1 MIGSPHRPP
10 WQRWLEN
17 ALAYGALLLILLLT
31 ALPYLWTLITAL
43 RSPAENVFFRPSEF
57 WANFLPRNP
66 TLENF
71 ANVWNFIPMG
81 RFFVNTFLVATCT
94 VGLNLVLASL
104 AAYPLAKLR
113 FYGRNTLFYLI
124 LGTLIVPEQL
134 TMIPLY
140 ILMTQT
146 LNLGNTLISLVLPF
160 GVSAFGI
167 FLVRQSYMAIPDELI
182 EAARLD
188 GASDLG
194 IWWRIMI
201 PLARPGLAALAIFTF
216 VGAWD
221 RFLWPLLMLNDPQLY
236 TLPLGLTYL
245 NSQFSANA
253 RNIAAGTIM
262 ATIPML
268 VFFLAAQ
275 RYFIQGLSG
284 AVKG

>member
-1 MIGSPHRPP
+1 V
-10 WQRWLEN
+10 L
-17 ALAYGALLLILLLT
+17 LAILLLT
-31 ALPYLWTLITAL
+31 ALPYLWTLITAM
-43 RSPAENVFFRPSEF
+43 RSPSENVFFRPDEF
-57 WANFLPRNP
+57 WPNFLPRNP
-66 TLENF
+66 TLDNF
-71 ANVWNFIPMG
+71 TNVWNIIPMG
-81 RFFVNTFLVATCT
+81 RFFLNTFLVAGLT
-94 VGLNLVLASL
+94 VILNVLLASL

-113 FYGRNTLFYLI
+113 FRGRDTLFYII

-140 ILMTQT
+140 MLMTQT
-146 LNLGNTLISLVLPF
+146 LGLGNTLIGLVLPF
-160 GVSAFGI
+160 SVSAFGI
-167 FLVRQSYMAIPDELI
+167 FLIRQNYKAIPDDLI

-188 GASDLG
+188 GANDLAV
-194 IWWRIMI
+194 WWRIMI

-253 RNIAAGTIM
+253 RNIAAGTII

-268 VFFLAAQ
+268 VFFVAAQ

>member
-1 MIGSPHRPP
+1 MIGSPQRAP
-10 WQRWLEN
+10 WQRLMEKVLSYGVL
-17 ALAYGALLLILLLT
+17 LAILLLT
-31 ALPYLWTLITAL
+31 ALPYLWTLITAM
-43 RSPAENVFFRPSEF
+43 RSPSENVFFRPDEF
-57 WANFLPRNP
+57 WPNFLPRNP
-66 TLENF
+66 TLDNF
-71 ANVWNFIPMG
+71 TNVWNIIPMG
-81 RFFVNTFLVATCT
+81 RFFLNTFLVAGLT
-94 VGLNLVLASL
+94 VILNVLLASL

-113 FYGRNTLFYLI
+113 FRGRDTLFYII

-146 LNLGNTLISLVLPF
+146 LGLGNTLIGLVLPF
-160 GVSAFGI
+160 SVSAFGI
-167 FLVRQSYMAIPDELI
+167 FLIRQNYKAIPDDLI

-188 GASDLG
+188 GANDLAV
-194 IWWRIMI
+194 WWRIMM

-253 RNIAAGTIM
+253 RNIAAGTII

-268 VFFLAAQ
+268 VFFVAAQ

>member
-1 MIGSPHRPP
+1 MIGSPQRAP
-10 WQRWLEN
+10 WQRLMEKVLSYGVL
-17 ALAYGALLLILLLT
+17 LAILLLT
-31 ALPYLWTLITAL
+31 ALPYLWTLITAM
-43 RSPAENVFFRPSEF
+43 RSPSENVFFRPDEF
-57 WANFLPRNP
+57 WPNFLPRNP
-66 TLENF
+66 TLDNF
-71 ANVWNFIPMG
+71 TNVWNIIPMG
-81 RFFVNTFLVATCT
+81 RFFLNTFLVAGLT
-94 VGLNLVLASL
+94 VILNVLLASL

-113 FYGRNTLFYLI
+113 FRGRVTLFYII

-146 LNLGNTLISLVLPF
+146 LGLDNTLIGLVLPF
-160 GVSAFGI
+160 SVSAFGI
-167 FLVRQSYMAIPDELI
+167 FLIRQNYKAIPDDLI

-188 GASDLG
+188 GANDLAV
-194 IWWRIMI
+194 WWRIMI

-253 RNIAAGTIM
+253 RNIAAGTII

-268 VFFLAAQ
+268 VFFVAAQ

>member
-1 MIGSPHRPP
+1 MIGSPHRAP
-10 WQRWLEN
+10 WQRLIEN
-17 ALAYGALLLILLLT
+17 LFSYGALCVILLLT

-43 RSPAENVFFRPSEF
+43 RSPAENVFFRPDEF
-57 WANFLPRNP
+57 WPNFLPRNP
-66 TLENF
+66 TLDNF
-71 ANVWNFIPMG
+71 VNVWNLIPMG
-81 RFFVNTFLVATCT
+81 RFFVNTFLVASLT
-94 VGLNLVLASL
+94 VVLNVLLASL

-113 FYGRNTLFYLI
+113 FYGRDTLFYLI

-146 LNLGNTLISLVLPF
+146 LGLGNTLIGLVLPF
-160 GVSAFGI
+160 SVSAFGI

-188 GASDLG
+188 GASDWG

>member
-1 MIGSPHRPP
+1 MIGSPQRAP
-10 WQRWLEN
+10 WQRLMEKVLSYGVL
-17 ALAYGALLLILLLT
+17 LAILLLT
-31 ALPYLWTLITAL
+31 ALPYLWTLITAM
-43 RSPAENVFFRPSEF
+43 RSPSENVFFRPDEF
-57 WANFLPRNP
+57 WPNFLPRNP
-66 TLENF
+66 TLDNF
-71 ANVWNFIPMG
+71 TNVWNIIPMG
-81 RFFVNTFLVATCT
+81 RFFLNTFLVAGLT
-94 VGLNLVLASL
+94 VILNVLLASL

-113 FYGRNTLFYLI
+113 FRGRDTLFYII

-146 LNLGNTLISLVLPF
+146 LGLGNTLIGLVLPF
-160 GVSAFGI
+160 SVSAFGI
-167 FLVRQSYMAIPDELI
+167 FLIRQNYKAIPDDLI

-188 GASDLG
+188 GANDLAV
-194 IWWRIMI
+194 WWRIMI

-253 RNIAAGTIM
+253 RNIAAGTII

-268 VFFLAAQ
+268 VFFVAAQ

>member
-1 MIGSPHRPP
+1 MIGSPGRAP
-10 WQRWLEN
+10 WQRLMEN
-17 ALAYGALLLILLLT
+17 AFSYGVLLAILLLT

-43 RSPAENVFFRPSEF
+43 RSPSENVFFRPDEF
-57 WANFLPRNP
+57 WSNFLPRNP
-66 TLENF
+66 TLDNF
-71 ANVWNFIPMG
+71 ANVWNVIPMD
-81 RFFVNTFLVATCT
+81 RFFFNTFLVAGLT
-94 VGLNLVLASL
+94 VVFNVLLASL

-113 FYGRNTLFYLI
+113 FRGRDTLFYLI

-146 LNLGNTLISLVLPF
+146 LGLGNTLIGLVLPF
-160 GVSAFGI
+160 SVSAFGI
-167 FLVRQSYMAIPDELI
+167 FLVRQSYKAIPDDLI

-188 GASDLG
+188 GASDLHV
-194 IWWRIMI
+194 WWRIMI

>member
-1 MIGSPHRPP
+1 MIGSPHRSP
-10 WQRWLEN
+10 WQRLIEN
-17 ALAYGALLLILLLT
+17 LFSYSALCAILLLT

-43 RSPAENVFFRPSEF
+43 RSPTENVFFRPDEF
-57 WANFLPRNP
+57 WPNFLPRNP
-66 TLENF
+66 TLDNF
-71 ANVWNFIPMG
+71 SNVWNLIPMG
-81 RFFVNTFLVATCT
+81 RFFVNTFLVASLT
-94 VGLNLVLASL
+94 VVLNVVLASL

-113 FYGRNTLFYLI
+113 FYGRDTLFYII

-146 LNLGNTLISLVLPF
+146 LSLGNTLIGLVLPF
-160 GVSAFGI
+160 SVSAFGI
-167 FLVRQSYMAIPDELI
+167 FLVRQSYLAIPDELI

>member
-1 MIGSPHRPP
+1 MIGSPQRAP
-10 WQRWLEN
+10 WQRLMEKVLSYGVL
-17 ALAYGALLLILLLT
+17 LAILLLT
-31 ALPYLWTLITAL
+31 ALPYLWTLITAM
-43 RSPAENVFFRPSEF
+43 RSPSENVFFRPDEF
-57 WANFLPRNP
+57 WPNFLPRNP
-66 TLENF
+66 TLDNF
-71 ANVWNFIPMG
+71 TNVWNIIPMG
-81 RFFVNTFLVATCT
+81 RFFLNTFLVAGLT
-94 VGLNLVLASL
+94 VILNVLLASL

-113 FYGRNTLFYLI
+113 FRGRDTLFYII

-140 ILMTQT
+140 MLMTQT
-146 LNLGNTLISLVLPF
+146 LGLGNTLIGLVLPF
-160 GVSAFGI
+160 SVSAFGI
-167 FLVRQSYMAIPDELI
+167 FLIRQNYKAIPDDLI

-188 GASDLG
+188 GANDLAV
-194 IWWRIMI
+194 WWRIMI

-253 RNIAAGTIM
+253 RNIAAGTII

-268 VFFLAAQ
+268 VFFVAAQ